1 MTLRPQ
7 WCGHW
12 WILAMGQALAR
23 ATPAGSP
30 SRRESPEES
39 ACRPAGAARFEAR
52 VFLRSAISIDLLELE
67 QRSASLLGQGL
78 VPDAAE
84 APDQII
90 VWSSPNEPSS
100 ELLIIRCARA
110 SPGSNTLGDLP
121 KKWRPESDPSV
132 PACLSLLPAC
142 LLYALLNDGRCGRS
156 ILQASL
162 WW

>member
-1 MTLRPQ
+1 
-7 WCGHW
+7 
-12 WILAMGQALAR
+12 MGSNGLYTPPRR
-23 ATPAGSP
+23 ATGP
-30 SRRESPEES
+30 SRHSPRETACSRRGTPGS
-39 ACRPAGAARFEAR
+39 AAPAAGAARFEAR